1 MRLASLYYSALKVAG
16 LTAIARRLSSGG
28 VILCYHNIIA
38 GTEADPSD
46 SLGLHM
52 PLATFSRQMRWL
64 ARTYQIVPLAE
75 LVSSVSNGGSLRGV
89 GAVTFDDGYAGVFE
103 NAWPVLRDLGI
114 RTTEEEV
121 LRLTVSD
128 KPGVLGEIGSRLGQV
143 SINMD
148 YAYATVAKG
157 GKKVDVV
164 LGVSD
169 LAGAAKALKGI

>member
-1 MRLASLYYSALKVAG
+1 MAKVKQITAWVDSYPGTLGRIAKALGEAKVNITSFTAYGTGGESPIRL
-16 LTAIARRLSSGG
+16 
-28 VILCYHNIIA
+28 
-38 GTEADPSD
+38 
-46 SLGLHM
+46 
-52 PLATFSRQMRWL
+52 Q
-64 ARTYQIVPLAE
+64 
-75 LVSSVSNGGSLRGV
+75 VSSPVK
-89 GAVTFDDGYAGVFE
+89 AKK
-103 NAWPVLRDLGI
+103 VLRDLGI